1 MSKRGNDN
9 YDYKEESTASFGPTK
24 RTRRKINNQTSDSN
38 LNESPKKA
46 PKKVEVKANLN
57 DKYDYNIDESIN
69 EDRPTINKNS
79 YVFNPPINEK
89 NGSIASIN
97 FQDGINSKLKQSKN
111 FDDDIGQVSPI
122 NARNGYTRDKRTSD
136 LVEFQTPNI
145 AGLSPIGHSSTVKN
159 NRKWKLD
166 QNLDMQGSDDSD
178 DAQIIDSDLIRGRN
192 KDISPHNRH
201 ARPRSSCIK

>member
-1 MSKRGNDN
+1 MSRRKNET
-9 YDYKEESTASFGPTK
+9 YDYKDESTASFGPNK
-24 RTRRKINNQTSDSN
+24 RTRRRINNQTADYNPADSPN
-38 LNESPKKA
+38 KSPV
-46 PKKVEVKANLN
+46 KVAVRAEVN

-89 NGSIASIN
+89 NGAIASIN
-97 FQDGINSKLKQSKN
+97 FQDGINSRVKSSKI
-111 FDDDIGQVSPI
+111 FDDELGTISPI
-122 NARNGYTRDKRTSD
+122 NSRNEYTRDKRTSD

-145 AGLSPIGHSSTVKN
+145 AGLSPIGHSSTIQR
-159 NRKWKLD
+159 NRKWKVNPDLD
-166 QNLDMQGSDDSD
+166 AQDSDSSD
-178 DAQIIDSDLIRGRN
+178 DAHVIDSDLVRGRN